1 MAALNLGRTLNFNSG
16 SQDALL
22 RSVKSAQFNYK
33 HTGKVDNE
41 AINQI
46 LNAVT
51 ETYDA
56 NNQYQLELTSKNN
69 DALVDKIKSI
79 IIEQQN
85 INDQTTTDINDYLA
99 KLVDAQNEQTKN
111 LQDTLRGKKQK
122 LQNNMYFL

>member
-1 MAALNLGRTLNFNSG
+1 MAGLNLGRTLSFNNG

-33 HTGKVDNE
+33 HSGKVDSE

-46 LNAVT
+46 LNAIT

-56 NNQYQLELTSKNN
+56 NNQYQLELTTKNN
-69 DALVDKIKSI
+69 DAIVDKIKSI

-85 INDQTTTDINDYLA
+85 IN
-99 KLVDAQNEQTKN
+99 E
-111 LQDTLRGKKQK
+111 
-122 LQNNMYFL
+122 